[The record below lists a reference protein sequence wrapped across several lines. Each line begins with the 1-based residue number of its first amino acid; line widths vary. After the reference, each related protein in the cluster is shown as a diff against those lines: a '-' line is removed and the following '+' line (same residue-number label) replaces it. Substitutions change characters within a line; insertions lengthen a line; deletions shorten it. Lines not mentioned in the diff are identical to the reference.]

1 MTPHTILLLSA
12 ILLVLLAIPLWL
24 RRVPPNRFYGVRTRA
39 TLSDEAR
46 WYDVNARSGL
56 DLFVAGVVMLVGIT
70 VIGSVGARWPAE
82 LRDLTAAV
90 LLIVLLAVVSVR
102 AMRMPG
108 R

>member
-1 MTPHTILLLSA
+1 MTPHSILLVSA
-12 ILLVLLAIPLWL
+12 VLLVLLAIPLWL

-46 WYDVNARSGL
+46 WYDVNARSGF
-56 DLFVAGVVMLVGIT
+56 DLFLAGVVLLVGIT

-82 LRDLTAAV
+82 LRDLGAA
-90 LLIVLLAVVSVR
+90 LLLVVLLAVVSVR
-102 AMRMPG
+102 AMRTHD